1 MHRAQGRR
9 AHRCPTAHTHH
20 TIVWS
25 GRRKY
30 FLLYTQC
37 VSSWPANAIDWLQPT
52 SCPNLADSCT
62 DKCNSATVVFPPT
75 SNCLLRRRTPPMFQK
90 VLEGRA
96 SWYTHT
102 HNMLWGFLSYPLAIC
117 DILQPKMPKRKPVL
131 SPFTRALFIY
141 YEEVCLCILFF
152 SSFKYLTT
160 NVYRMGSIMM
170 SWVF

>member
-1 MHRAQGRR
+1 VHRTQGRR

-62 DKCNSATVVFPPT
+62 DKCNSGDCCVPT
-75 SNCLLRRRTPPMFQK
+75 DVELSTETTYSTNVPKGAGR
-90 VLEGRA
+90 EGQLV
-96 SWYTHT
+96 HT
-102 HNMLWGFLSYPLAIC
+102 QLLWGFLSYPLAIC

-141 YEEVCLCILFF
+141 YEKVCLCILFF